1 MRRVDAD
8 LLTDLEANIL
18 QLLAKGHSR
27 VWIEAQLGISRATL
41 YRHLE
46 VIRHKLQ
53 AQNNTH
59 AVAIALE
66 QDLIKPDD
74 DPSPALLASPATDT
88 PVPPWRCLTRRE
100 WEIFL
105 LLGEVETSQA
115 SDRQLARQLEI
126 AEGTLKKHLQRIYHK
141 LGVANRSSAALLA
154 AQAKQVR
161 PEGET
166 ILKEASFVTGKV
178 THAQ

>member
-1 MRRVDAD
+1 MRGVDAD
-8 LLTDLEANIL
+8 LLTDLETHIL

-46 VIRHKLQ
+46 TIRHKLQ

-59 AVAIALE
+59 AVALALD
-66 QDLIKPDD
+66 QGLIKA
-74 DPSPALLASPATDT
+74 DPSPSRLASPA
-88 PVPPWRCLTRRE
+88 PVGPVSGPPWRCLTRRE

-105 LLGEVETSQA
+105 LLGEAETSQA
-115 SDRQLARQLEI
+115 NDRQLARQLEI
-126 AEGTLKKHLQRIYHK
+126 AEGTLKKHLHRIYHK

-154 AQAKQVR
+154 AQAKQAR
-161 PEGET
+161 PEGR
-166 ILKEASFVTGKV
+166 SC
-178 THAQ
+178 

>member
-1 MRRVDAD
+1 MRRVEAE
-8 LLTDLEANIL
+8 LLTNLEINIL
-18 QLLAKGHSR
+18 QYLAEGRSR
-27 VWIEAQLGISRATL
+27 VWIETQLGISRATL

-46 VIRHKLQ
+46 TVRTKLQ

-59 AVAIALE
+59 AVAVALE
-66 QDLIKPDD
+66 QALIKAEAWPTH
-74 DPSPALLASPATDT
+74 PALPSATT
-88 PVPPWRCLTRRE
+88 PVSPPGWGRLTRRE

-115 SDRQLARQLEI
+115 TDRQLARQLEI

-154 AQAKQVR
+154 VQAKQ
-161 PEGET
+161 G
-166 ILKEASFVTGKV
+166 
-178 THAQ
+178 THV

>member
-8 LLTDLEANIL
+8 LLTDLEANML

-27 VWIEAQLGISRATL
+27 VWIEVQLGISRATL

-46 VIRHKLQ
+46 TIRHKLQ

-59 AVAIALE
+59 AVAIALD
-66 QDLIKPDD
+66 QGLIKPDD
-74 DPSPALLASPATDT
+74 EPSLVRLASPATEA
-88 PVPPWRCLTRRE
+88 PIPPWRCLTRRE

-115 SDRQLARQLEI
+115 SDRQLARRLEI

-141 LGVANRSSAALLA
+141 LGVTNRSSAALLA
-154 AQAKQVR
+154 VQAKQAL
-161 PEGET
+161 PEGT
-166 ILKEASFVTGKV
+166 LY
-178 THAQ
+178 

>member
-1 MRRVDAD
+1 MRRADAD
-8 LLTDLEANIL
+8 ILTDLEINIL

-27 VWIEAQLGISRATL
+27 VWLEVQLGISRATL

-46 VIRHKLQ
+46 ATRRKLQ

-59 AVAIALE
+59 AVAIALD
-66 QDLIKPDD
+66 QGLIKPDD
-74 DPSPALLASPATDT
+74 DPSPVRLASPATAA
-88 PVPPWRCLTRRE
+88 PVPIPPWRCLTERE

-141 LGVANRSSAALLA
+141 LGVINRSSAALLA
-154 AQAKQVR
+154 AQAKQAR
-161 PEGET
+161 PEG
-166 ILKEASFVTGKV
+166 APC
-178 THAQ
+178 

>member
-8 LLTDLEANIL
+8 LLTHLETNIL

-27 VWIEAQLGISRATL
+27 VWIEVQLGISRATL
-41 YRHLE
+41 YRYLE
-46 VIRHKLQ
+46 TIRRKLQ

-59 AVAIALE
+59 AVAIALD
-66 QDLIKPDD
+66 QGLIKPE
-74 DPSPALLASPATDT
+74 PLPTLPASPETDVSV

-105 LLGEVETSQA
+105 RLGEVETSQA

-141 LGVANRSSAALLA
+141 LGVTNRSSAALLA
-154 AQAKQVR
+154 VQAKQSP
-161 PEGET
+161 PER
-166 ILKEASFVTGKV
+166 APR
-178 THAQ
+178 